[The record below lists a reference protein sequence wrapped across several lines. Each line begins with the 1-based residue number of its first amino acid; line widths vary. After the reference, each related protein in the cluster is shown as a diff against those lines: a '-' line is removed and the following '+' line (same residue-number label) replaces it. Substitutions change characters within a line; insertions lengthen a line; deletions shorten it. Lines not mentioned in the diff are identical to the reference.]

1 MALVVLGSES
11 LDELAGYVKEYFS
24 PVPRGNVPRN
34 TFENQGFPFQVRPM
48 DAETPSD
55 EPHCFLEKAHIA
67 NQFTHGSS
75 CKTK

>member
-34 TFENQGFPFQVRPM
+34 TFENQGFPFQVWRILCAIFGFWWKGTRLCALFIGQRCLGLLRP
-48 DAETPSD
+48 
-55 EPHCFLEKAHIA
+55 L
-67 NQFTHGSS
+67 
-75 CKTK
+75 